1 MKRVIRVNRGKP
13 VAGRGEHNFS
23 SIEVL
28 FSLFLEGGGA
38 GGNSKWMMMILK

>member
-1 MKRVIRVNRGKP
+1 MKRVIRVNRAKP

-28 FSLFLEGGGA
+28 FSLFFGGG
-38 GGNSKWMMMILK
+38 GGGGIKN